1 SITDGQIFLEAD
13 MFNAGVRPAMNA
25 GISVSRVGGAA
36 QTKIMKKLS
45 GGIRTALAQY
55 RELAAFSQFAS
66 DLDDATKA
74 QLDHGERVTELMKQK
89 QYSPQSI
96 AEMGVMLYAANEG
109 YLNDI
114 DVNKIGDFEQALLS
128 YMHGEHG
135 EMMSRIVETGDY
147 NDEIESTIKAAID
160 AFKKTQT
167 W

>member
-1 SITDGQIFLEAD
+1 
-13 MFNAGVRPAMNA
+13 
-25 GISVSRVGGAA
+25 
-36 QTKIMKKLS
+36 
-45 GGIRTALAQY
+45 
-55 RELAAFSQFAS
+55 
-66 DLDDATKA
+66 
-74 QLDHGERVTELMKQK
+74 MKQK

-135 EMMSRIVETGDY
+135 EMMTVSSRPRDY

-160 AFKKTQT
+160 AFKRPRPGKTEDQ
-167 W
+167 